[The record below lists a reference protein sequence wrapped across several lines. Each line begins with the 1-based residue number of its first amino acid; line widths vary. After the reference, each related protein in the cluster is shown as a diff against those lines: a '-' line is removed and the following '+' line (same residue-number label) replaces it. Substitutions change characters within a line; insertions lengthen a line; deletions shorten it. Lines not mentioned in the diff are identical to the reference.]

1 MLFGGKEAEGEKMNF
16 SEAVEILYTMKK
28 CPGMFVTDYKN
39 YDMMSSFIN
48 GYITALGLFYK
59 EYTNG
64 NTDSSIR
71 QDLIKWYNI
80 EKSNGKKSNVVLSH
94 RLKYENENLSDEQL
108 IDKYIDTVIEF
119 LNSRIK

>member
-1 MLFGGKEAEGEKMNF
+1 MNF

-28 CPGMFVTDYKN
+28 YPGMFVADYKN
-39 YDMMSSFIN
+39 YDMVSSFID
-48 GYITALGLFYK
+48 GYLTALNLFYK

-64 NTDSSIR
+64 NTDSGIW

-119 LNSRIK
+119 LNDRIK